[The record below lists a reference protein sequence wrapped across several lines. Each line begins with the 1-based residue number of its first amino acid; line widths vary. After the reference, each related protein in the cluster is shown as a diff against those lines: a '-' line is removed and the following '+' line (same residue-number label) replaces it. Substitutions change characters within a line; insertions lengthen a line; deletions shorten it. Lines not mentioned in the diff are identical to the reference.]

1 MRYELQ
7 GFLIIV
13 LVLSIAVYPSQGSS
27 NFEYSDSICPNMSKE
42 RSRTIQSSRGVCVHS
57 SLNRDTLQINVH
69 NPTEEFILEFRYAI
83 IVGEVRFQKRYF
95 DLRPEKR
102 QEVILI

>member
-1 MRYELQ
+1 MRHELQ

-13 LVLSIAVYPSQGSS
+13 LVLSIAVYPPQGSS

-57 SLNRDTLQINVH
+57 SLNGDTLQINVH
-69 NPTEEFILEFRYAI
+69 NPTEEFMRESGYII
-83 IVGEVRFQKRYF
+83 IVDEVRFQKRYF
-95 DLRPEKR
+95 DLCPENVKK
-102 QEVILI
+102 